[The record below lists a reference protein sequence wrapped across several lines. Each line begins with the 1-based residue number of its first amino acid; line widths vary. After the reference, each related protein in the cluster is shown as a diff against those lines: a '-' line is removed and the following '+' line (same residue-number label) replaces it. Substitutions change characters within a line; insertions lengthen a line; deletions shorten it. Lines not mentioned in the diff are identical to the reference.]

1 VVGATGG
8 ICYGLSQIHRSRMM
22 PDNTPEVGGYHLP
35 PELLPRC
42 LAEQSGVA
50 AVWKPPG
57 LATQAPPGC
66 PSVEAWFREGLR
78 RRSGQEADPYLGI
91 PHRLD
96 RAVSGVLLLATTPR
110 AARQLSRQFERRQ
123 VAKRYLAVVT
133 VDAASSP
140 SLRES
145 AACRWQD
152 WLAKIPD
159 QPRARIV
166 TGDRDAATIGRE
178 AITHVRPLGPL
189 LRPTAQAAVDWLLL
203 LEPLTG
209 RMHQLRLQS
218 AVRGAPIRGDRLYG
232 GPPLEASFVEGSAAE
247 QQAMPILLHAWQ
259 IIYRDPETGG
269 VVTITAP
276 LPSYWPREARA
287 LIEEMQDGELGQG
300 GAIQPP

>member
-1 VVGATGG
+1 
-8 ICYGLSQIHRSRMM
+8 M
-22 PDNTPEVGGYHLP
+22 PDNTPELGGCQP
-35 PELLPRC
+35 PSEPLPRC

-50 AVWKPPG
+50 ALWKPPG
-57 LATQAPPGC
+57 LATQAAPGY
-66 PSVEAWFREGLR
+66 PSVEAWFRERLR
-78 RRSGQEADPYLGI
+78 RRAGQEADPYLGI

-96 RAVSGVLLLATTPR
+96 RVVSGVLLLATTPR

-133 VDAASSP
+133 TDAASSIP
-140 SLRES
+140 LRES
-145 AACRWQD
+145 AACVWQD

-166 TGDRDAATIGRE
+166 TGDRDAATDGRE

-189 LRPTAQAAVDWLLL
+189 MRPSAPAAVDWLLL

-218 AVRGAPIRGDRLYG
+218 AARGVPIRGDLLYG
-232 GPPLEASFVEGSAAE
+232 GPPLEASVVDGPTAE
-247 QQAMPILLHAWQ
+247 PQATPILLHAWQ
-259 IIYRDPETGG
+259 IIYRDPETRGA
-269 VVTITAP
+269 VTITAP

-287 LIEEMQDGELGQG
+287 LIEEMQDGQLHQG